1 MAPHMLRLVALF
13 IAAGLL
19 AAGCS
24 LFANYD
30 PEGLPCDVGARA
42 GEDCLADAGFVCVR
56 DGGSAG
62 VCLRRK

>member
-1 MAPHMLRLVALF
+1 MRGLLALL

-24 LFANYD
+24 LFGNYD

-56 DGGSAG
+56 DGGAG
-62 VCLRRK
+62 VCLRRR